1 MKEYENEYGYE
12 LDEEELGEPK
22 PLSTEQK
29 EEQDEW
35 LLVAASALKEIN
47 G

>member
-1 MKEYENEYGYE
+1 MEEYEYDYE
-12 LDEEELGEPK
+12 LDEEELGESK
-22 PLSTEQK
+22 PLSAEQK
-29 EEQDEW
+29 EERDEW